1 MANILVTDDDQDV
14 RELVAFVL
22 QKDGHNV
29 TKAQDGQGCLEHVS
43 LEKPDLI
50 VLDVMMPVMDGYTVF
65 TKLAENDD
73 TRGIPILVLTAKGA
87 MQDVF
92 QQSSNV
98 KGYVAK
104 PFDPETLRDKVR
116 KILTSR

>member
-22 QKDGHNV
+22 EKEGHRV
-29 TKAQDGQGCLEHVS
+29 TKAQDGQGCLDHVN

-50 VLDVMMPVMDGYTVF
+50 VLDVMMPGMDGYTVHS
-65 TKLAENDD
+65 KLAENDE
-73 TRGIPILVLTAKGA
+73 TRDIPILILTAKGG

-92 QQSSNV
+92 QLAANV
-98 KGYVAK
+98 KGYIAK
-104 PFDPETLRDKVR
+104 PFDPNALREKVG
-116 KILTSR
+116 KILGSR